1 MSQDLAATRGVS
13 EVEERSSSLLSR
25 LLAETFGTFLLTL
38 VIVGMLVYSPL
49 NSAQALG
56 VALGGAFAYIA
67 AAAAVG
73 RVSGAHFNPAIS
85 LGTWLGGRI
94 SVRSM
99 FSYWGAQLVGALL
112 AGAVLFATFPRTL
125 VTLLQGQ
132 NPALQNVSDVFD
144 SAVNGF
150 SEKSPLYLQTQGGAQ
165 FDWLP
170 ALLIE
175 IIISAVLV
183 GVYLGANDPRRRMF
197 GYAPVAVGSAI
208 AALTL
213 VSWFVTNTGMNP
225 ARSTAAAIFAN
236 DWGSDGSGRQLWL
249 FWLAPLVGAA
259 LAALFYRAFASDEA
273 EELEDFDEDDDDDED
288 DEKAPVVVASTPV
301 ASTPE
306 AETTDVKTADTKT
319 AEAKTADAESTEPTS
334 TVAGPDA
341 AVEPKTAKKT
351 DDKA

>member
-38 VIVGMLVYSPL
+38 VIVGVLVYSPL
-49 NSAQALG
+49 NTVGGLG
-56 VALGGAFAYIA
+56 IALGGAFAYIA
-67 AAAAVG
+67 GAAAVG

-85 LGTWLGGRI
+85 LGVWLGGRI
-94 SVRSM
+94 SVGSM
-99 FSYWGAQLVGALL
+99 LSYWGAQLVGAVL
-112 AGAVLFATFPRTL
+112 AGAVLFATLPQPL
-125 VTLLQGQ
+125 VELLGKQST
-132 NPALQNVSDVFD
+132 SDVFD

-150 SEKSPLYLQTQGGAQ
+150 STHSPLYLQTQGGAQ

-170 ALLIE
+170 ALLVE
-175 IIISAVLV
+175 VIISAVLV
-183 GVYLGANDPRRRMF
+183 GVYLGANDPRRTF

-213 VSWFVTNTGMNP
+213 VSWFITNAGMNP

-259 LAALFYRAFASDEA
+259 LAALFYRAFASGEA
-273 EELEDFDEDDDDDED
+273 EELEDLDEDDENDDEDEDD
-288 DEKAPVVVASTPV
+288 DEKAPVAVASTPV
-301 ASTPE
+301 ASTPV
-306 AETTDVKTADTKT
+306 ASSETEND
-319 AEAKTADAESTEPTS
+319 EAESTEPAS
-334 TVAGPDA
+334 TVSGPGSPA
-341 AVEPKTAKKT
+341 EPKTTKKA